1 MPYIILFHVFSVKK
15 STCFAFYVL
24 NQVDFNFFAYQGN
37 LKTCGWCL
45 LSLWNLI
52 SHFIFSVRFLCIY
65 FINYR
70 PGVRNAIQIAA
81 LLAKEQMMGPSL
93 LGRIP
98 PM

>member
-1 MPYIILFHVFSVKK
+1 MLLNIILFTFFSMKK
-15 STCFAFYVL
+15 SMCFTFHVL
-24 NQVDFNFFAYQGN
+24 NQVDFKFLPSREFG
-37 LKTCGWCL
+37 L
-45 LSLWNLI
+45 LFSLWNLV

-81 LLAKEQMMGPSL
+81 LLAKEQMLGPSL